1 MDRFCASTVGV
12 ALASG
17 VEEAG
22 ALQAARAVPKDAAAR
37 VIARGRFQFM
47 FDSSKIGFNLN
58 LSRDICI
65 IPEGKIKRYHPTVK
79 VCKIKVRHCKE
90 LEK

>member
-17 VEEAG
+17 VEAAG

-90 LEK
+90 PEK